1 MVLIVFCSMKGFL
14 LLLLFSWFTI
24 SRLTA
29 QTRTPAQKLIT
40 NEDSLNGGLS
50 GYRTVISGYGSASYQ
65 RNFDQQTATLNLDRA
80 VLFVG
85 HQFNSNISFFSELEL
100 ENAKVDGSG
109 GSLGEIAMEQAFL
122 KFSLSPRQYIVAGL
136 FIPRIGIL
144 NENHLPVNFNGV
156 ERPLVEQLIIPATW
170 RELGVSFYGR
180 AARLPLNYSV
190 AIMNGLSSEHFV
202 HGSGIREGRF
212 EGSNATA
219 NNLAVTA
226 SLQYA
231 YKDFR
236 FQVSGYA
243 GGTNGLNPHKSDSLQ
258 LQSGI
263 FGVPLY
269 LGEGDIQYAS
279 DGISIKALGT
289 IISFPN
295 ASDINRAY
303 GHNIAEIMY
312 GAYAEFAYNVLE
324 HAKNANGKQLNA
336 FARYEILD
344 MNSKIPASGIYDGTI
359 DQQHLIVGLGYLP
372 IPNVVIKL
380 DVRLMHTGPE
390 NPELVSNPSPVAIT
404 LPAEQ
409 QFFEYRNR
417 LFILV
422 YEQETFYKEWLP
434 VLPGGCSRN
443 GAGRLVGL
451 QPFRI

>member
-1 MVLIVFCSMKGFL
+1 MKGFF
-14 LLLLFSWFTI
+14 LLFIISWFTTNQLI
-24 SRLTA
+24 A

-50 GYRTVISGYGSASYQ
+50 GSRTVISGYGSASYQ
-65 RNFDQQTATLNLDRA
+65 RNFNQQTATLNLDRA

-85 HQFNSNISFFSELEL
+85 HQFNSKISFFSELEL

-122 KFSLSPRQYIVAGL
+122 KFNLNPRQYIVAGL

-170 RELGVSFYGR
+170 RELGVGFYGR
-180 AARLPLNYSV
+180 MARLPLNYSV
-190 AIMNGLSSEHFV
+190 AIMNGLSSEQFV

-231 YKDFR
+231 YKDFK

-279 DGISIKALGT
+279 NGISIKALGT

-303 GHNIAEIMY
+303 GHNITAETMY

-324 HAKNANGKQLNA
+324 HAKNAGGKQLNA

-344 MNSKIPASGIYDGTI
+344 MNSKIPASGIYDGTL

-390 NPELVSNPSPVAIT
+390 NPELVSNPSPVR
-404 LPAEQ
+404 LPYQ
-409 QFFEYRNR
+409 QNNSFLNIGIGYSF
-417 LFILV
+417 
-422 YEQETFYKEWLP
+422 
-434 VLPGGCSRN
+434 
-443 GAGRLVGL
+443 
-451 QPFRI
+451 